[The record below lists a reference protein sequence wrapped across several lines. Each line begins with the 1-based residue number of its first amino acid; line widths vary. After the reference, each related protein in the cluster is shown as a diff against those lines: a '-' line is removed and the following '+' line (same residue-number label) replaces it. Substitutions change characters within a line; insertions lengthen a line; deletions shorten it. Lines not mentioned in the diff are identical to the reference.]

1 MQKFVNYRQKSFV
14 TTVPGV
20 NIIKLFWN
28 KFTHTLCKLDNFINI
43 HIICF
48 IAMKRVSKLL
58 PKKFYEIDPRIERLG
73 RDKQSSFLDPF
84 ARYKENEV
92 L

>member
-1 MQKFVNYRQKSFV
+1 
-14 TTVPGV
+14 
-20 NIIKLFWN
+20 
-28 KFTHTLCKLDNFINI
+28 
-43 HIICF
+43 
-48 IAMKRVSKLL
+48 MKRVSKLL